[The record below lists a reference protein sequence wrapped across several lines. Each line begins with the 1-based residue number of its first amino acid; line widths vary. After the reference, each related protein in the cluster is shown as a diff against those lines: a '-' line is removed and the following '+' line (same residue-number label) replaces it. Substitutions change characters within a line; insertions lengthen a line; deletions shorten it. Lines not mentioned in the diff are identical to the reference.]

1 MLKHLYFFFT
11 KIYTYYGGNM
21 SFERKYY
28 EKTNICRENKLLTK
42 LFNEYDVNIKN
53 ALDIGCGAGKDTYF
67 LIKRGIYTTAIDKE
81 NTQEFVF
88 SKLDESDLIKLLYK
102 KIDVLDF
109 NFQKYDLV
117 NAMNSLSFLPQDKFK
132 EVWEKIINSIENSGY
147 FVR

>member
-1 MLKHLYFFFT
+1 
-11 KIYTYYGGNM
+11 M

-28 EKTNICRENKLLTK
+28 EKTNVCKENKLLTK

-67 LIKRGIYTTAIDKE
+67 LIKKGIYTTAIDKE

-109 NFQKYDLV
+109 DFQKYDLV
-117 NAMNSLSFLPQDKFK
+117 NAMNTLSFLSQDKFK